1 MEALSDPFETPELYD
16 LCGCLA
22 LEAPW
27 YDVTVKEGI
36 VSNWTLTALIFL
48 LNSQEN
54 PLFVDCSG

>member
-1 MEALSDPFETPELYD
+1 MEALSDPFETPELHD
-16 LCGCLA
+16 LCEGLA

-36 VSNWTLTALIFL
+36 VSNWTLTALIFS